1 MGKTVTICF
10 TNNKGGSGK
19 STTCSNLGAAMARA
33 GKKVLLADGDMQLNL
48 SLAFFPEDW
57 VLEHAQGEKNLYH
70 AIGKQEDLTDYIVHT
85 PYENLDLVP
94 SSTLMSSIEYELF
107 TKWQREF
114 ILRKCLQKIK
124 DSEVYD
130 YILIDAPPTLGGWVM
145 NILCASDKVIIPVE
159 ASPWGMFGLANMF
172 EFLNEVKQI
181 SPDLEVA
188 GIAVTK
194 VDTRKNYFKQT
205 METLHQL
212 ESIYVFEHVIRVDS
226 SVEWSQ
232 DNSVPV
238 VEYKKSSRSAKEYT
252 ELAAPVK
259 AEAAPAAKK
268 APAKRTAAKKTATV
282 KKTTTAKKTT
292 KKAPVKKTVKTS
304 VLTPQNSEEL
314 EKAFVKGE
322 QPETV
327 NGPVHIKDELP
338 VYLL

>member
-1 MGKTVTICF
+1 MGKTITMCF

-33 GKKVLLADGDMQLNL
+33 GKKVLLIDGDMQLNL
-48 SLAFFPEDW
+48 SLSFFPEDW
-57 VLEHAQGEKNLYH
+57 VLAQAAGEKNLYR

-85 PYENLDLVP
+85 PYESLDLIP

-114 ILRKCLQKIK
+114 ILRRCLQNIK

-172 EFLNEVKQI
+172 DFLNEVKQI
-181 SPDLEVA
+181 SPDLSVA
-188 GIAVTK
+188 GIVVTK

-205 METLHQL
+205 METLHEL
-212 ESIYVFEHVIRVDS
+212 EGISVFDSVIRVDS
-226 SVEWSQ
+226 SVEWAQ
-232 DNSVPV
+232 DNSAPV

-252 ELAAPVK
+252 ELAEEVM
-259 AEAAPAAKK
+259 
-268 APAKRTAAKKTATV
+268 KRV
-282 KKTTTAKKTT
+282 
-292 KKAPVKKTVKTS
+292 S
-304 VLTPQNSEEL
+304 R
-314 EKAFVKGE
+314 
-322 QPETV
+322 
-327 NGPVHIKDELP
+327 
-338 VYLL
+338 